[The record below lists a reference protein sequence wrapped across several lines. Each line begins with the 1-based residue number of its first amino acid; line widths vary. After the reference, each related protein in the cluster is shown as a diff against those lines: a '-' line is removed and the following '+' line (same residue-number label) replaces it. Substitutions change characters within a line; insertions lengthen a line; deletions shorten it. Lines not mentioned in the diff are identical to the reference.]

1 MKINREWHET
11 HKLPRNATLEQRI
24 DWHLA
29 HAANCGCRDIPPT
42 IKRAMEERGLTVP
55 TPQSLK

>member
-11 HKLPRNATLEQRI
+11 HKLARNATLEQRI
-24 DWHLA
+24 DWHLS

-42 IKRAMEERGLTVP
+42 IRRELENRGLTVP
-55 TPQSLK
+55 TPASLK